1 VEERTKMK
9 QVNLRKV
16 SALVLSAALAAFA
29 AFALAGCGSSDSST
43 TTSSS
48 GSSDT
53 VIRVGASPTPHAEI
67 LEAIK
72 DEVAK
77 EGFTLEIV
85 EYNDYILPNTAV
97 ESGELDANYFQ
108 HITYLNNFN
117 DENGTNLVN
126 VADVHFEPFGLYS
139 NTYTSLADLPEG
151 AKIAVPNDTTNEA
164 RALLLLE
171 QEGLIKLSDDAGLTA
186 TTLDIVENPKNLVIN
201 EIEAAQLPRT
211 LDDVDLA
218 AINGNYAL
226 QAGLDPASAI
236 AVESDTSE
244 AAAAY
249 VNVVAVKA
257 GNENTDK
264 TNALVKAITSDTVK
278 QFIEENYPGS
288 VIAVF

>member
-48 GSSDT
+48 SSSDT